1 MCPGGAHE
9 CFVAAAT
16 LAAGSHAEMCKPAFA
31 ATGPR
36 AGRAGRPAAPAP
48 GASTP
53 YFFFGAAA
61 PASAEPAPRIAL
73 KKSLLES
80 MTITS
85 DFLLKLAR

>member
-1 MCPGGAHE
+1 M
-9 CFVAAAT
+9 F
-16 LAAGSHAEMCKPAFA
+16 
-31 ATGPR
+31 R
-36 AGRAGRPAAPAP
+36 AGRHAGGRQPRRNAQASLRGHGPARGTRGRADAPAP
-48 GASTP
+48 GVPAP
-53 YFFFGAAA
+53 YFFFAAAA